1 MRLDPCS
8 GDFAA
13 SCPKDMASCPGASP
27 SLQDGLA
34 SKSADASAARAA
46 LDALV
51 ARVRAEAV
59 ELSDLGAAPDPLSVD
74 FLRLPE
80 PVLPESG
87 TRCAGGMVH
96 RDHLLAI
103 PSSDFIGEAYRLLLG
118 REPDERGL
126 AEYGE
131 LLGLA
136 GSSLWVA
143 VQLRY
148 SAEGRRRAVRMVG
161 MRGVVLRYLAARVAG
176 KLGLGEA
183 GRRWF
188 ARYEQ
193 RTLDQTAFTLGLAD
207 ALQRQREGVL
217 RLLRGWRKPIEA
229 IAGSVPETV
238 RSQRGAEQRI
248 AELEDKVER
257 LLNEQANDRLA
268 RRSEQRDAEGQ
279 SSRAVPAGGSS
290 GLDGDARLRRS
301 DLQSQIESYYMAFE
315 DANRGSRAEILR
327 KLAPYEDWIA
337 AVREQAL
344 GPVLD
349 VGCGRGEWLELL
361 GARGVPARGVD
372 LNGAMVELCR
382 GHGLEAERTD
392 AVAALAQVEDGTLG
406 AVTAFHIV
414 EHLPFEALYELI
426 ANAARALA
434 PGGSILIETPNPE
447 NLLVGSHTFYHDFS
461 HRNPVTPTSLSFLL
475 AFHGLEQMQVLRL
488 NPYPGAAKVPGD
500 DPLTERVNGHLCGP
514 QDYAVIARR
523 PLAVAALPGAAA
535 AGMAEAEKA
544 PGSPT

>member
-8 GDFAA
+8 GDLAA
-13 SCPKDMASCPGASP
+13 AGATDKGPRPGVSHG
-27 SLQDGLA
+27 QEDDLA
-34 SKSADASAARAA
+34 SHNGDAARAA

-51 ARVRAEAV
+51 ARVRAEAA
-59 ELSDLGAAPDPLSVD
+59 ELSEFGAASDPLSVD

-80 PVLPESG
+80 PVLPEPDA
-87 TRCAGGMVH
+87 RRAGGVVH
-96 RDHLLAI
+96 RDQLLAI
-103 PSSDFIGEAYRLLLG
+103 PSTDFIGEAYRLLLG
-118 REPDERGL
+118 READERGL

-131 LLGLA
+131 LLSLA
-136 GSSLWVA
+136 GSCLWVA

-148 SAEGRRRAVRMVG
+148 SVEGRRRAVRMVG
-161 MRGVVLRYLAARVAG
+161 MRGAIVRYVVARAAG
-176 KLGLGEA
+176 KLGLREA

-188 ARYEQ
+188 LSYEQ
-193 RTLDQTAFTLGLAD
+193 RLLERAAFTLGVAD
-207 ALQRQREGVL
+207 ALHRQRDGVL

-248 AELEDKVER
+248 AELEEKVER
-257 LLNEQANDRLA
+257 LLNELANDRLT
-268 RRSEQRDAEGQ
+268 RRSEQRDAAGH
-279 SSRAVPAGGSS
+279 SWRAAPADGGE
-290 GLDGDARLRRS
+290 GDALARRG

-327 KLAPYEDWIA
+327 KLVPYESWIA
-337 AVREQAL
+337 SVREQAL

-361 GARGVPARGVD
+361 GDRGVPARGVD

-382 GHGLEAERTD
+382 GHGLEVERAD

-414 EHLPFEALYELI
+414 EHLPFEVLYELI

-461 HRNPVTPTSLSFLL
+461 HRNPVTPTSLTFLL

-523 PLAVAALPGAAA
+523 PGVVR
-535 AGMAEAEKA
+535 AGSAQAGTA
-544 PGSPT
+544 PSGPT